1 MCCPEC
7 GHDDK
12 GCLFMLLLAAGAC
25 IVLSPF
31 AVYGA
36 FAFWGHATTGNPVA
50 DFSNSY
56 DFIFGCPITTFYVLA
71 GVVSFPFVIRIYCR
85 QIRWKWRNHKEN
97 VMPKIGILFD
107 VDAFNGGLYGYA
119 AYKVFFAAIDTRQLA
134 GCLLSDGDTQATL
147 LGQANH
153 YCIAVTAPNP
163 AMISVVKNALWESHA
178 EGLLSPTARF
188 MDSALVDK
196 EPLVVSARIGADGR
210 LLDCTT
216 GWVIAAWKECQ
227 PYSSSVADES
237 SPKAQNKKHWWQ
249 FWKA

>member
-1 MCCPEC
+1 
-7 GHDDK
+7 
-12 GCLFMLLLAAGAC
+12 
-25 IVLSPF
+25 
-31 AVYGA
+31 
-36 FAFWGHATTGNPVA
+36 
-50 DFSNSY
+50 
-56 DFIFGCPITTFYVLA
+56 
-71 GVVSFPFVIRIYCR
+71 
-85 QIRWKWRNHKEN
+85 
-97 VMPKIGILFD
+97 MPKIGILFD

-216 GWVIAAWKECQ
+216 GWLLLHGKSANHTRLLLLT
-227 PYSSSVADES
+227 
-237 SPKAQNKKHWWQ
+237 SPVPRLKTKSTGGSFGKHEQ
-249 FWKA
+249 G